1 MKETKIAVVGVGS
14 WGKHLVRNYYDLG
27 VLYACCDVDKKKL
40 ESAKKTFNVPIAT
53 ADFDSIVSDP
63 EIDAIVIAAPAVD
76 HYRLA
81 KASLEAGKATYV
93 EKPMAL
99 KEIHCRELVELSE
112 EKNLIL
118 MVGHLMLYHPA
129 LKQIKRYID
138 SGDLGEVY
146 YAYSLRVN
154 LGTVRKD
161 ENSLW
166 SFAPHDISM
175 LLYLFGAE
183 VDNVSA
189 RGQCYLQKDLEDV
202 VFLSMYFKDKK
213 MAQVQISWLDP
224 HKERKLTIVGS
235 KKMLVFDDVQS
246 AEKIKIYN
254 KGFDRSERTDFDSY
268 GDYLTLRTGDIYLPH
283 IDMAEP
289 LRLECS
295 HFLDCVRNKRK
306 PFTDGRNGLEVVRIL
321 EKAQESL
328 SNNGA
333 PVQM

>member
-1 MKETKIAVVGVGS
+1 MKDLKVAVVGTGS

-27 VLYACCDVDKKKL
+27 VLHACCDVDKKKL
-40 ESAKKTFNVPIAT
+40 ESAKKTFNVPVAT
-53 ADFDSIVSDP
+53 TDFNSIVSNP
-63 EIDAIVIAAPAVD
+63 EIDAVIIAAPAVD
-76 HYRLA
+76 HHRLA

-99 KEIHCRELVELSE
+99 KGSDCEELVELSE
-112 EKNLIL
+112 KKGLVL

-129 LKQIKRYID
+129 LKQIKDYID
-138 SGDLGEVY
+138 SGDLGEIY

-175 LLYLFGAE
+175 LLYLLGSE

-189 RGQCYLQKDLEDV
+189 RGQHYLQKDLEDV
-202 VFLSMYFKDKK
+202 VFLSIYFKDRK

-235 KKMLVFDDVQS
+235 RKMLVFDDVQS
-246 AEKIKIYN
+246 VEKIKIYN
-254 KGFDRSERTDFDSY
+254 KGFDKSEKTEFDSY
-268 GDYLTLRTGDIYLPH
+268 GDYLTLRTGDIYLPC
-283 IDMAEP
+283 INMAEP

-295 HFLDCVRNKRK
+295 HFLDCVRKKEK
-306 PFTDGRNGLEVVRIL
+306 PLTDGRNGLDVVKIL

-328 SNNGA
+328 ANNGI
-333 PVQM
+333 PVKV